1 MTTYILTENDIIEIL
16 HNDLLKDRPYL
27 IRFYN
32 YDGEK
37 YETRMNKEDI
47 DFFIELLKDIKEDV
61 WLKIY
66 YA

>member
-47 DFFIELLKDIKEDV
+47 DFFIELLKDIKED
-61 WLKIY
+61 
-66 YA
+66 